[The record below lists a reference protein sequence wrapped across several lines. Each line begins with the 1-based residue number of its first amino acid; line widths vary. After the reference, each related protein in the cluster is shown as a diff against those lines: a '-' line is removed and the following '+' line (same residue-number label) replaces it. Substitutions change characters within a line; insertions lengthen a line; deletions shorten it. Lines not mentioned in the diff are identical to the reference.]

1 MNSYISH
8 DDIIVI
14 DLLDEVDDVIVSV
27 GNCQGLTQMHEGA
40 KEQFVRVRHN
50 AWNNDRSIINLI
62 APKYLKYIITHAD

>member
-27 GNCQGLTQMHEGA
+27 GNCQGLAQMHEGA
-40 KEQFVRVRHN
+40 EEQFVRVRYN
-50 AWNNDRSIINLI
+50 AWNNGRSIIHFI
-62 APKYLKYIITHAD
+62 APKYIITHAD

>member
-27 GNCQGLTQMHEGA
+27 GNCQGLAQMHEGA
-40 KEQFVRVRHN
+40 EEQFVRVRHN
-50 AWNNDRSIINLI
+50 AWNNSFYRSQI
-62 APKYLKYIITHAD
+62 PKIYNHTC